1 MEPVHLTLMAALRQ
15 RIQHRQHRRLP
26 DTAGEQSDRRL
37 RLNVKEE
44 VPGRRRQIDHI
55 AFAGMVMQPAGN
67 LAAFFAFNR
76 DAVAL
81 AVRFAGQGVLANF
94 LIFEIFRLQP
104 DGQILARLVIGDRL
118 AVDRL
123 ELKAGDKLAARG
135 FLHDAERAGPFPAAG
150 FTGVLLIDLGF
161 AADKDVRQHAV
172 SFPPGIKDFL
182 TRAEHFIEG
191 RQQMAAH
198 DVVLLRFD
206 LETGVFLGDFFHRR
220 QQGGQVIDIAG
231 VGGNGV
237 EQRFSLVAVALV
249 AHIEDLFELRVMR
262 KHTIVEMGG

>member
-1 MEPVHLTLMAALRQ
+1 
-15 RIQHRQHRRLP
+15 
-26 DTAGEQSDRRL
+26 
-37 RLNVKEE
+37 
-44 VPGRRRQIDHI
+44 
-55 AFAGMVMQPAGN
+55 MVMQPAGN

-76 DAVAL
+76 DAGAL
-81 AVRFAGQGVLANF
+81 TVRFAGQGVLANF
-94 LIFEIFRLQP
+94 LIFEAFRLQP

-161 AADKDVRQHAV
+161 AADKDVRQHPV
-172 SFPPGIKDFL
+172 GFTPGIEHFL
-182 TRAEHFIEG
+182 ARTEHFIEG
-191 RQQMAAH
+191 RQQMAANNI
-198 DVVLLRFD
+198 VLLRFD
-206 LETGVFLGDFFHRR
+206 LEAGVFLGDLFHRR
-220 QQGGQVIDIAG
+220 QQGRQVIDIAG

-237 EQRFSLVAVALV
+237 EQRFTLVAVALV

-262 KHTIVEMGG
+262 EHPIVEMGG